1 MPRPTSWNLRSNN
14 PNQKIPRTLR
24 SFPHPPATSVD
35 TRSSSLFAP
44 GFFSPHVPPPAT
56 SGAGTTSLSLK
67 AIHLAFIDEYSE
79 GTGKTWD
86 DQKLTA
92 RIAAV
97 EKQFSD
103 AEQYEATKKGDARR
117 SKAISILHSQF
128 RRHAGMLQTRKAFYR
143 TKFAANLKDQVT
155 QNSDQA
161 LRGED
166 LRQ

>member
-1 MPRPTSWNLRSNN
+1 MHAPLVSS
-14 PNQKIPRTLR
+14 
-24 SFPHPPATSVD
+24 PAS
-35 TRSSSLFAP
+35 RFARYP
-44 GFFSPHVPPPAT
+44 ILLALC
-56 SGAGTTSLSLK
+56 AGLLLTACPTTSDVRSRNDIANLK
-67 AIHLAFIDEYSE
+67 AIHLAFIDEYTE

-86 DQKLTA
+86 DQKLTT

-103 AEQYEATKKGDARR
+103 AEQYEATKKADTRR

-128 RRHAGMLQTRKAFYR
+128 KRHAGMLQTRKAFYR

-155 QNSDQA
+155 QNYDQA